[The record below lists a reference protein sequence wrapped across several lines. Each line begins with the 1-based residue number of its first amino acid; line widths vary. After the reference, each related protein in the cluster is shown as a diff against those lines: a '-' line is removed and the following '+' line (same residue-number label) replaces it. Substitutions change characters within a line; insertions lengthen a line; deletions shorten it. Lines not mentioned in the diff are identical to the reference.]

1 MKEVSILPDSEAIYH
16 HRIPQTYMKPWCFSN
31 NSIWT
36 FDKEK
41 NVSKQHNIENIL
53 GRDRYHSIRAGSL
66 YTTQESL
73 EKIFGFLKNYSIS
86 FEGKKLSSL
95 DELNTHFFDFEQW
108 EMWYPNG
115 KVVNKRDRNI
125 IKQRLISTVDNSIE
139 INWNIHLENDWSNI
153 INILQETLKKIQKK
167 ESVFLTI
174 EDAELIMK
182 YLVMF
187 EWRGLKGKDVVND
200 IFKTIEDAFDGVD
213 EKIPFSKRINFYDDT
228 AIEEL
233 KHGFLLREFDS
244 FIKGRGSMYKDFEI
258 QRDNL
263 TFLFWVSDKDLLIT
277 SDNPCFSFDNESGIK
292 EKIFV
297 ALPNLLIT
305 LVKKEPKSPH
315 SYRIME
321 LTSEWADYYNKV
333 IFDNANLVL
342 SKNEY
347 TL

>member
-1 MKEVSILPDSEAIYH
+1 MPDSEAIYH

-86 FEGKKLSSL
+86 FEGKRLSSL

-108 EMWYPNG
+108 EMLYPNG
-115 KVVNKRDRNI
+115 KVVNKRDRNR
-125 IKQRLISTVDNSIE
+125 IKQKLISTVDNSIE
-139 INWNIHLENDWSNI
+139 INWNVHLENDWSDI
-153 INILQETLKKIQKK
+153 INILQATLKKIQKK

-174 EDAELIMK
+174 QDAELIMK

-200 IFKTIEDAFDGVD
+200 IFKIIEDAFDGVD
-213 EKIPFSKRINFYDDT
+213 EKIPFRERINSYDDT

-233 KHGFLLREFDS
+233 KHGYLLREFDS
-244 FIKGRGSMYKDFEI
+244 FIKKRGSMYKDFEV

-263 TFLFWVSDKDLLIT
+263 TFVFWVSDKDMLIT

-292 EKIFV
+292 EKVFV

-305 LVKKEPKSPH
+305 LVRKDPQSPR

-342 SKNEY
+342 SKKEY
-347 TL
+347 VI